1 MKNSEIPSIGN
12 DQAIK
17 IRSLSAM
24 NKAGTYDDTLA
35 YFVAGIKYKGQWYT
49 ENLAT
54 INDRKIGPGTILI
67 DTKFKMNALRKI
79 AVEEGWNRSIWR
91 HLLADHLGLDTDLPD
106 IERIGFAELISQDP
120 FEFSPNVSPHDQSMK
135 CQKRIRQQPIFIT

>member
-54 INDRKIGPGTILI
+54 INDRKIRPGTIFRQMFEHFPGTRKNTRKQI
-67 DTKFKMNALRKI
+67 IEAFSWVSALPR
-79 AVEEGWNRSIWR
+79 V
-91 HLLADHLGLDTDLPD
+91 
-106 IERIGFAELISQDP
+106 
-120 FEFSPNVSPHDQSMK
+120 
-135 CQKRIRQQPIFIT
+135 